1 MEDSQA
7 VTTTDTCIIGAG
19 PQGLAAALQ
28 LELVAPSMDVTV
40 IDHSDQWLAAW
51 KTQFARADIT
61 TLRSPIVHHP
71 SPDPYA
77 LTDFVEQHG
86 FERSGLPYDPPT
98 AESFSAFCSE
108 IIKKAEL
115 ASPIAAIPET
125 IQSDHMGIELQTS
138 AGVIRSRHLIIAT
151 NPHHRNIPQWT
162 WNLVGR
168 QAGLL
173 EHSLDV
179 NLAETPDLEG
189 QKIAIVGGG
198 LTAAHLARSAAL
210 KGAEVKLIARN
221 PLRIR
226 DFDTEPGWLGPKYL
240 TKYFAESDVERRIQ
254 VAREARGGGS
264 IPEWM
269 HNTLLDLTSS
279 HAMEILDS
287 AEVTSADA
295 LSPGGC
301 ILQLNNNEQIYS
313 DQVWLATG
321 TQSNIESMRCL
332 KQILAD
338 VPVIDGLPLVD
349 HSLRLGPHPVY
360 VMGRVAAFAL
370 GPAAGNLWGAR
381 HAARRITTAIT
392 GIQLSSDG
400 YYRQSSGPN
409 NTKP

>member
-1 MEDSQA
+1 
-7 VTTTDTCIIGAG
+7 
-19 PQGLAAALQ
+19 
-28 LELVAPSMDVTV
+28 
-40 IDHSDQWLAAW
+40 
-51 KTQFARADIT
+51 
-61 TLRSPIVHHP
+61 
-71 SPDPYA
+71 
-77 LTDFVEQHG
+77 
-86 FERSGLPYDPPT
+86 
-98 AESFSAFCSE
+98 
-108 IIKKAEL
+108 
-115 ASPIAAIPET
+115 
-125 IQSDHMGIELQTS
+125 
-138 AGVIRSRHLIIAT
+138 
-151 NPHHRNIPQWT
+151 
-162 WNLVGR
+162 
-168 QAGLL
+168 
-173 EHSLDV
+173 
-179 NLAETPDLEG
+179 
-189 QKIAIVGGG
+189 
-198 LTAAHLARSAAL
+198 
-210 KGAEVKLIARN
+210 
-221 PLRIR
+221 
-226 DFDTEPGWLGPKYL
+226 
-240 TKYFAESDVERRIQ
+240 
-254 VAREARGGGS
+254 
-264 IPEWM
+264 M

-392 GIQLSSDG
+392 GIELSSDG